1 MLKFYTVKGG
11 GRLTSCVGASLW
23 LLEETGKPYEVVQV
37 DVLKAENRSDWFLKL
52 NPNGKIP
59 CLQDD
64 SFLVWESIAIN
75 YYVAGKQKP
84 ELLGTNLQER
94 ALIDQWVL
102 WCSNELNPPVSAI
115 FINAMKSQEQR
126 DLAYMQQCKLKIM
139 QLTIMLDKY
148 LKDKKFF
155 VNNKL
160 SLADIQIAS
169 FMQIHSILHADLSMY
184 HNFNKWY
191 KSMMLRPTLTS
202 LEKKKLIIL
211 SYT

>member
-11 GRLTSCVGASLW
+11 GRLTSCVGSSLW
-23 LLEETGKPYEVVQV
+23 LLEETGKPYEVVEV
-37 DVLKAENRSDWFLKL
+37 DVFKAENKSDWFLKL

-59 CLQDD
+59 CLQDG

-75 YYVAGKQKP
+75 YYVAAKQKP
-84 ELLGTNLQER
+84 ELLGNNLQER

-102 WCSNELNPPVSAI
+102 WCNNELNPPVSAI
-115 FINAMKSQEQR
+115 FVNAMKSQEQR
-126 DLAYMQQCKLKIM
+126 DLVYMQQCKLKIM
-139 QLTIMLDKY
+139 QMTIMLDKY

-155 VNNKL
+155 VGNKV

-169 FMQIHSILHADLSMY
+169 FMQIHSILHADLTMY
-184 HNFNKWY
+184 HSFNKWY
-191 KSMMLRPTLTS
+191 RSMMLRPTLNS